1 MLYAL
6 RNRIKLTMNQK
17 KKIKMLNLVPHET
30 IANKIFLLRGK
41 KVMLDKDLGELYG
54 VLNGKL
60 NGFQK
65 TSCLN

>member
-1 MLYAL
+1 
-6 RNRIKLTMNQK
+6 MNQK